1 MLSFQHIGTRMKLGT
16 IDDRLSHELE
26 IVICHSFWV
35 GKLDGNLFWNGDFVD
50 TKIRVGAND
59 RSSREVDTLT
69 RKVTSES
76 TLFTLETLYE
86 ASDGLALGL
95 TQRKKMHINRRT
107 YANSLHS
114 RCLRVN
120 IQRNGL
126 TQDFPVG
133 LSSLL

>member
-50 TKIRVGAND
+50 TKIRVGTND

-69 RKVTSES
+69 RKVASES
-76 TLFTLETLYE
+76 TLLTLETLYE
-86 ASDGLALGL
+86 ASDGLALCL
-95 TQRKKMHINRRT
+95 TQRKKKCI
-107 YANSLHS
+107 L
-114 RCLRVN
+114 
-120 IQRNGL
+120 IEGL
-126 TQDFPVG
+126 TPIVCIPG
-133 LSSLL
+133 A